1 MKDSEEKY
9 SKTNPKIYAALI
21 AVGII
26 SILNII
32 FIVFSS
38 NRILHSVRVSE
49 IQPLTW
55 FILLL
60 SVIAL
65 PVIPYGFMKRKGWS
79 WSYAVFLSIV
89 YALVSLFLITTTG
102 NLFIWHPI
110 FVLSIITLIILSLS
124 STRIYFKPIEEKTM
138 PRKTMEEKIEEEVY
152 HHGEFTLYR
161 KLVPTKS
168 GSARVF
174 YFFSKEPTDKGTP
187 CPLPE
192 GYEVHINKRSGVP
205 YLKKKKTKK

>member
-1 MKDSEEKY
+1 MKNSKGKY
-9 SKTNPKIYAALI
+9 SKTNPKSYTALI

-110 FVLSIITLIILSLS
+110 FVFSIITLIIRSVS
-124 STRIYFKPIEEKTM
+124 STHIYFKPIEEKI
-138 PRKTMEEKIEEEVY
+138 IEEIL
-152 HHGEFTLYR
+152 T
-161 KLVPTKS
+161 
-168 GSARVF
+168 
-174 YFFSKEPTDKGTP
+174 
-187 CPLPE
+187 
-192 GYEVHINKRSGVP
+192 
-205 YLKKKKTKK
+205 